1 MTFGKSIFWSGNRDG
16 RSFTMTRDPKIRMK
30 RSVIHR
36 EPETDSART
45 AETAE
50 NLTRTGSMPDGSIDP
65 LLQFIDGAGTAA
77 LGWCCLHH
85 SFGQRFS
92 LVSMVSINLG
102 IWFYGVET
110 GDAGESIEPE
120 ESH

>member
-1 MTFGKSIFWSGNRDG
+1 
-16 RSFTMTRDPKIRMK
+16 MTRDPKIRMK

-65 LLQFIDGAGTAA
+65 LLQFI
-77 LGWCCLHH
+77 
-85 SFGQRFS
+85 
-92 LVSMVSINLG
+92 
-102 IWFYGVET
+102 
-110 GDAGESIEPE
+110 
-120 ESH
+120 

>member
-1 MTFGKSIFWSGNRDG
+1 
-16 RSFTMTRDPKIRMK
+16 MTRDPKIRMK

-77 LGWCCLHH
+77 LGCVCLHH
-85 SFGQRFS
+85 SFGRGLAWCPWCPLTSEFGS
-92 LVSMVSINLG
+92 
-102 IWFYGVET
+102 T
-110 GDAGESIEPE
+110 GLKRAMQAKRLNVRKATKHAGFQ
-120 ESH
+120 

>member
-1 MTFGKSIFWSGNRDG
+1 
-16 RSFTMTRDPKIRMK
+16 MTRDPKIRMK

-65 LLQFIDGAGTAA
+65 LLQFITEHGQM
-77 LGWCCLHH
+77 LGVAIACG
-85 SFGQRFS
+85 SFWTVFHTVHGCPFRPKSVLF
-92 LVSMVSINLG
+92 G
-102 IWFYGVET
+102 ET
-110 GDAGESIEPE
+110 DDAGETIEPGKTLNTRVCRNRMKT
-120 ESH
+120 SWGRSSVG